1 MNVQDC
7 ILQSFIFSILISF
20 LLSWQVV
27 CEEGDSYAYSKY
39 GRFCHEIKMNYSPY
53 VNYFTRVY
61 WNRSY
66 FVYRINT
73 VISFQSWK
81 SMQASFWGLTVVE
94 FSWKNSFWLRK
105 LFLQIH
111 VGAVYWPDFWVL
123 FFSTKLELFELYRP
137 TVTDTFFEGTRKLWQ
152 FYCLYKKAWQ
162 SSMFLHLSSHC
173 KAS

>member
-111 VGAVYWPDFWVL
+111 VGAVYWPGFWVL
-123 FFSTKLELFELYRP
+123 FFFHQTGTVRTLQTNCYRYL
-137 TVTDTFFEGTRKLWQ
+137 LWRNQ
-152 FYCLYKKAWQ
+152 ETLTI
-162 SSMFLHLSSHC
+162 LLSLQESVAVFHVL
-173 KAS
+173 AFVFPL